1 MADRWNDREDREW
14 REHQRR
20 TQRSARDDYGSG
32 DYQDRDYALGD
43 YDTGYR
49 SFKPQDRDRPRGP
62 VFGER
67 ETGANYTAPS
77 YGGGGGYSGYT
88 RYDNRDAD
96 RGHGGRYL
104 GDDGRAPL
112 YRSEYSNSPDDRA
125 YADYGARRPGF
136 DRDYPVERIQ
146 REPYRSEPFDRG
158 DHNRDGR
165 SFWDR
170 ASERVASWFGEFDD
184 GQGDTRQA
192 GHRGRG
198 PKGYKR
204 SDERINED
212 IHERLTDDVYLDAS
226 HIEVKVHSG
235 EATLTGAVADRGAKH
250 RAEQIVERVS
260 GVDHVQNN
268 LRVDNR
274 HFFTTAGP
282 GFGDNASEVLA
293 RTTSD
298 DLTLNPGGKGRTQ

>member
-20 TQRSARDDYGSG
+20 TQRYAREDYGSG
-32 DYQDRDYALGD
+32 DYQERDYALGD

-49 SFKPQDRDRPRGP
+49 SFKPQERGGPRGP

-67 ETGANYTAPS
+67 ETGANYAASTSGA
-77 YGGGGGYSGYT
+77 GGYSGAP
-88 RYDNRDAD
+88 RYDGGGR
-96 RGHGGRYL
+96 GGRYY
-104 GDDGRAPL
+104 GDDGRSPL
-112 YRSEYSNSPDDRA
+112 YRSEYSNAPEDRGQT
-125 YADYGARRPGF
+125 DYGARRPGF
-136 DRDYPVERIQ
+136 DSDYPVERIQ
-146 REPYRSEPFDRG
+146 REPYRSEPFERSERG
-158 DHNRDGR
+158 HGGR
-165 SFWDR
+165 GFWDR

-184 GQGDTRQA
+184 GQGETRQA

-226 HIEVKVHSG
+226 HIEVKVHGG

-298 DLTLNPGGKGRTQ
+298 DLTLNTGGKGRTQ